1 MVGTKEGQAG
11 FLHIVLQTVAH
22 GTAREKIN
30 TACYIVRQDG
40 ISAGTRSL
48 ATGGEP
54 GGSCRQSLQNSL
66 HNGHERRVKWFEMEG
81 GEQAAQK
88 REWNA
93 WRRHCQDGG
102 GGGGGGMGG
111 GTRLFVDPHVH
122 CGRLLAPVLPSS
134 KHPPSP
140 LSLSPLNYYVHADLQ
155 VRKRGYE
162 SMNVS

>member
-1 MVGTKEGQAG
+1 MLGGVTAKMVVE
-11 FLHIVLQTVAH
+11 VMV
-22 GTAREKIN
+22 
-30 TACYIVRQDG
+30 VVV
-40 ISAGTRSL
+40 
-48 ATGGEP
+48 GE
-54 GGSCRQSLQNSL
+54 
-66 HNGHERRVKWFEMEG
+66 
-81 GEQAAQK
+81 
-88 REWNA
+88 
-93 WRRHCQDGG
+93 
-102 GGGGGGMGG
+102 

>member
-1 MVGTKEGQAG
+1 MLGGVTAKMV
-11 FLHIVLQTVAH
+11 VV
-22 GTAREKIN
+22 
-30 TACYIVRQDG
+30 V
-40 ISAGTRSL
+40 
-48 ATGGEP
+48 
-54 GGSCRQSLQNSL
+54 
-66 HNGHERRVKWFEMEG
+66 VVVW
-81 GEQAAQK
+81 
-88 REWNA
+88 
-93 WRRHCQDGG
+93 
-102 GGGGGGMGG
+102 GG